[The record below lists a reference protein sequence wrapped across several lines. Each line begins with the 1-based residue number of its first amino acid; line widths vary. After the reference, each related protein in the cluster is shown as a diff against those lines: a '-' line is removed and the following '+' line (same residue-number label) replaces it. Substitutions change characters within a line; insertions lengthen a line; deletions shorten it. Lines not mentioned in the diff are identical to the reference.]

1 MILISLL
8 LSVIEVPGI
17 AGCIFVVPSR
27 LIYVDYI
34 LIITT
39 ELGAS
44 YYFDL
49 KAFSLKIDL

>member
-1 MILISLL
+1 MLLISLL

-49 KAFSLKIDL
+49 KAFSLKVDL